1 MTTSNVNYYCAAFDA
16 DGKRIYSAICDFDP
30 TKDKNADK
38 IQELKNKAKET
49 VSDAAVIEIITADD
63 FAEYLGGKVR
73 GSDGKPTEYIPP
85 EPTAEEKAA
94 SKQASLDA
102 EYTAAQ
108 QELGQSL
115 LVANLNGDTDAA
127 ASIQGEFADLNT
139 YYKEQSDAIAAELTA
154 ATEGS
159 DK

>member
-73 GSDGKPTEYIPP
+73 GSDGKPVEYIPP
-85 EPTAEEKAA
+85 EPTEVEKKTATISAIKAKYNAQLDAMVTVHVKAA
-94 SKQASLDA
+94 MLGTDTSKIDA
-102 EYTAAQ
+102 NYKNTLAAM
-108 QELGQSL
+108 
-115 LVANLNGDTDAA
+115 
-127 ASIQGEFADLNT
+127 
-139 YYKEQSDAIAAELTA
+139 AAEIKNA
-154 ATEGS
+154 
-159 DK
+159 

>member
-1 MTTSNVNYYCAAFDA
+1 MKDYLIKFNEDGRRGTTYA
-16 DGKRIYSAICDFDP
+16 DGVHYYVG
-30 TKDKNADK
+30 KDGTVTDGTVKVQDLLAEGYVFVDQADYNNLLGNNDNR
-38 IQELKNKAKET
+38 QE
-49 VSDAAVIEIITADD
+49 
-63 FAEYLGGKVR
+63 YCR
-73 GSDGKPTEYIPP
+73 RSDGTFAPYIAP

-102 EYTAAQ
+102 EYTTAQ

-115 LVANLNGDTDAA
+115 LVANLNGDTDVA
-127 ASIQGEFADLNT
+127 ASIHGEFADLNT